1 MLIFPRCLTFLIRSN
16 HFRKK
21 TCLLVDFANAYKSA
35 RGYALK
41 KHEEQRVY
49 RLHASWLKAYV
60 SGLQD
65 YDCLP
70 QKANSLLFASC
81 APGRSVEEFL
91 STTLMQHYAREF
103 VVDAVNRYGDKGM
116 FHLFWFVY
124 SSTADSQKEKGVD
137 VKMAIEG
144 VRSILENNVR
154 RIVILSGDADFQPLV
169 DFAVAKGVQVC
180 RCQLWCP
187 RTYFWRWTFSVSG
200 ILPLIVTVSTWRIL

>member
-1 MLIFPRCLTFLIRSN
+1 MNRITKIFQTGKKISPTLPTSSSAFVFWQAVEKFKKAFDDQYMLIFPRCLTFLIRSN

-116 FHLFWFVY
+116 FHLF
-124 SSTADSQKEKGVD
+124 
-137 VKMAIEG
+137 
-144 VRSILENNVR
+144 
-154 RIVILSGDADFQPLV
+154 
-169 DFAVAKGVQVC
+169 
-180 RCQLWCP
+180 
-187 RTYFWRWTFSVSG
+187 
-200 ILPLIVTVSTWRIL
+200 